1 MPSWR
6 LNWNRII
13 TSSQKGMI
21 ASERIETRILLIRG
35 RRVMLDTDLASL
47 YRVSTK
53 RLNEQ
58 VKRNPNRFPADFMFR
73 LTAKEK
79 AEVVAKCD
87 HLGRLKFSP
96 VLPYA
101 FTEHGAVMLASV
113 LNTPV
118 AVEASIQVVRAF
130 VRLRGILATHKEL
143 AAKLAELEARIE
155 VHDENITALF
165 DAIRRLMEPPA
176 KTTKRIGFAADVNP
190 QQVEEKAVR

>member
-1 MPSWR
+1 
-6 LNWNRII
+6 
-13 TSSQKGMI
+13 MI

-96 VLPYA
+96 ALPYA
-101 FTEHGAVMLASV
+101 FTEHGAMMLASV

-118 AVEASIQVVRAF
+118 AARARSSPF
-130 VRLRGILATHKEL
+130 CFPFHPICLTVSTSCPARSLAKRSSTHSSS
-143 AAKLAELEARIE
+143 RIF
-155 VHDENITALF
+155 T
-165 DAIRRLMEPPA
+165 
-176 KTTKRIGFAADVNP
+176 
-190 QQVEEKAVR
+190 